1 MESAVIVR
9 ISIAII
15 VIDANLVNI
24 FSSSNNFKSMYAL
37 LFQTFPT
44 KMMIIVIAAMN
55 VLIQILSVI
64 AKEDAFKKTAMMIMI
79 VEKDIGKN
87 IEIDNS

>member
-1 MESAVIVR
+1 
-9 ISIAII
+9 
-15 VIDANLVNI
+15 
-24 FSSSNNFKSMYAL
+24 MYAL

-44 KMMIIVIAAMN
+44 KMMIIVITAMN

-79 VEKDIGKN
+79 VEKDIGKTIYKWIN
-87 IEIDNS
+87 EKYEFFYILMV